1 MGYFSCGEMMKG
13 LLYLRQQLL
22 KIEMCEDYR
31 LEMDVYVLVR
41 RKNVVV
47 SKLDLAV
54 EVVAAAFGVEMEDL
68 VK

>member
-1 MGYFSCGEMMKG
+1 MIKC

-22 KIEMCEDYR
+22 KIEMRKDYR
-31 LEMDVYVLVR
+31 LEMDVDVLVR

-54 EVVAAAFGVEMEDL
+54 EIIATAFGIEMKDL

>member
-1 MGYFSCGEMMKG
+1 MMKC

-22 KIEMCEDYR
+22 KIDMRKDYR
-31 LEMDVYVLVR
+31 LEMDVDVLVR

-47 SKLDLAV
+47 GKLDLAV
-54 EVVAAAFGVEMEDL
+54 EIIATAFGIEMKDL

>member
-1 MGYFSCGEMMKG
+1 MMKC

-31 LEMDVYVLVR
+31 LEMDVDVLVR

-47 SKLDLAV
+47 GKLDLAV
-54 EVVAAAFGVEMEDL
+54 EIIATAFGIEMKDL

>member
-1 MGYFSCGEMMKG
+1 MGYFSCGEMMKC

-22 KIEMCEDYR
+22 KIDMRKDYR
-31 LEMDVYVLVR
+31 LEMDVDVLVR

-47 SKLDLAV
+47 GKLDLAV
-54 EVVAAAFGVEMEDL
+54 EIIATAFGIEMKDL